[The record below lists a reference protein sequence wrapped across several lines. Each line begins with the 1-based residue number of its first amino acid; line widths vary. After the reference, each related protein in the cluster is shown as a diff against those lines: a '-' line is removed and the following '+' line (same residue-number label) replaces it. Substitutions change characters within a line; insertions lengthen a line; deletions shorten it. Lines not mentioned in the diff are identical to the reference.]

1 MAPRSTEENQRI
13 RDERR
18 EQILAAAA
26 KVFSRKGLA
35 AAKIAEV
42 AAQAGTSHGLVYH
55 YFPSKEDLFAALLD
69 QALTGS
75 VWVTQGALAQP
86 GTPRDQLHWMLSLM
100 LGSVCVQPD
109 LFLTVIQAFTSEAVP
124 RDARETA
131 LQQGEISRA
140 AVRQLITAGQ
150 KAGQFRSGDPER
162 LAMTLLA
169 IINGL
174 AVGVAADPSLIPQFP
189 DADTLIAMLEP

>member
-1 MAPRSTEENQRI
+1 MAPRSTQENQRI

-18 EQILAAAA
+18 DQILTAAA

-35 AAKIAEV
+35 AAKITEV
-42 AAQAGTSHGLVYH
+42 ATQAGVSHGLVYH

-109 LFLTVIQAFTSEAVP
+109 LFLTVIQAFTSDAVP
-124 RDARETA
+124 RGARETA
-131 LQQGEISRA
+131 LQQGAVSRA
-140 AVRQLITAGQ
+140 AVAQLIASGQ
-150 KAGQFRSGDPER
+150 ATGQFRSGDPER
-162 LAMTLLA
+162 FAMTLLA
-169 IINGL
+169 VINGL
-174 AVGVAADPSLIPQFP
+174 AVGVAADPGLIPQFP
-189 DADTLIAMLEP
+189 DADTLLSMLKP

>member
-1 MAPRSTEENQRI
+1 MAPRSTQENQRI

-55 YFPSKEDLFAALLD
+55 YFPSKEELFTALLE
-69 QALTGS
+69 QALNGS

-100 LGSVCVQPD
+100 LGAVSVQPD
-109 LFLTVIQAFTSEAVP
+109 LFLAVIQAFTSDAVP
-124 RDARETA
+124 QGARETA
-131 LQQGEISRA
+131 LQQGAVSRA
-140 AVRQLITAGQ
+140 AVTQLIAAGQ
-150 KAGQFRSGDPER
+150 AAGQFRPGDPER
-162 LAMTLLA
+162 FAMALLA
-169 IINGL
+169 VINGL
-174 AVGVAADPSLIPQFP
+174 AVGVAADPTLIPKFP
-189 DADTLIAMLEP
+189 DADTLLTMLEP